1 MRPTALV
8 TDLRPAEPAEAAN
21 AARRQSGEPSG
32 RRPRPA
38 PEGNKR
44 NTNESLKAAV
54 GMSPGILAIERA
66 TLTAVPAPRLAFEGS
81 FVLRSFA
88 GGTGRANAAMSLDPA
103 PDPGLAARL
112 PRIEAFY
119 RRAGLTPRIRSTPL
133 DPPGLGALLQAQGW
147 RAHDES
153 QVICGPLGAPFRDDP
168 DCEALDHPSA
178 AWMAVMAAGEHQTP
192 ARQHEKARAPE
203 LLGVPAAWLLL
214 RVDGEPAAC
223 AFATAQGELAGLF
236 DLATRPGFRQRGLGR
251 RVMSAAG
258 AWARAQ
264 GARFAYAQVSCAN
277 TASLRLNGSLG
288 LVEHHRYR
296 YFLPG

>member
-1 MRPTALV
+1 VSP
-8 TDLRPAEPAEAAN
+8 
-21 AARRQSGEPSG
+21 PS
-32 RRPRPA
+32 
-38 PEGNKR
+38 
-44 NTNESLKAAV
+44 T
-54 GMSPGILAIERA
+54 LAIERA
-66 TLTAVPAPRLAFEGS
+66 TLSAVPALRIAFDGP

-103 PDPGLAARL
+103 ADPELEQRI

-119 RRAGLTPRIRSTPL
+119 RRAGLRPRIRSTPL
-133 DPPGLGALLQAQGW
+133 DPPGLGALLEARGW

-153 QVICGPLGAPFRDDP
+153 QVICGPLGAAFRDDP
-168 DCEALDHPSA
+168 DCAALDHPA
-178 AWMAVMAAGEHQTP
+178 AEWMAVMAAGEHQTP
-192 ARQHEKARAPE
+192 ARRQEKARAPE
-203 LLGVPAAWLLL
+203 LLGIAAAWLLL

-236 DLATRPGFRQRGLGR
+236 DLATRPAFRRRGLGR
-251 RVMSAAG
+251 RVMAAAG
-258 AWARAQ
+258 AWARGQ

-296 YFLPG
+296 YVLPG